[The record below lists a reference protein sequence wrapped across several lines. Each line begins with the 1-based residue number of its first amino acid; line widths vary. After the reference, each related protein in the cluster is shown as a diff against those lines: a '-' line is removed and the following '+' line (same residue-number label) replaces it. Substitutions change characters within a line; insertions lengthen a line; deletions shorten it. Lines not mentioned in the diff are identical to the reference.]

1 MTKMTKKSASQ
12 DPPVLLVMRRKSIR
26 QFPNGQRVA
35 LYFIDKLNKYVS
47 VPYDDKGN
55 MSLTIEEYVYEE
67 SIIEQLENIV
77 NESVSKRIVFEDG
90 TNMLV
95 DKFLANEVLWIYEN
109 LNEDNRVKIQE
120 LAKKSKDEFKKIV
133 EFAKK
138 YKK

>member
-1 MTKMTKKSASQ
+1 MAKMTKKPTPK

-47 VPYDDKGN
+47 VPYDDNGN
-55 MSLTIEEYVYEE
+55 MSLTIEDFEDEDG
-67 SIIEQLENIV
+67 IIEQLENIV
-77 NESVSKRIVFEDG
+77 NENVSKRIIFEDG
-90 TNMLV
+90 SNMLV
-95 DKFLANEVLWIYEN
+95 DKFIANEVLWIYDN
-109 LNEDNRVKIQE
+109 LNDDNKNEIQE
-120 LAKKSKDEFKKIV
+120 LAKRSKDEFKKII